1 MDGSIREPLQHLA
14 GDLRIFAGKAR
25 MDTGFLYDRKELIL
39 LPLRKSGKPVID
51 LDLQPLLPGK
61 GQNLP
66 QQRHLRAT
74 ELLTHKNASIQSLQL
89 CKGQLRNPYGLPD
102 LRAIRVSAGA
112 VNGLIVDDHTF
123 SVRGKQGV
131 KFNDRIPLLIGC
143 RESRHGIFRV
153 LRADT
158 PMRLNQH
165 NNTPPIL

>member
-1 MDGSIREPLQHLA
+1 
-14 GDLRIFAGKAR
+14 
-25 MDTGFLYDRKELIL
+25 MDTGFLHNGKQLIL
-39 LPLRKSGKPVID
+39 LPLRKISKPVID
-51 LDLQPLLPGK
+51 LHLQPLLPGK

-89 CKGQLRNPYGLPD
+89 CKGQFRYLDRLPD
-102 LRAIRVSAGA
+102 DRAIRVSAGA
-112 VNGLIVDDHTF
+112 VNGLIMDDHAF

-165 NNTPPIL
+165 NDTPPIL